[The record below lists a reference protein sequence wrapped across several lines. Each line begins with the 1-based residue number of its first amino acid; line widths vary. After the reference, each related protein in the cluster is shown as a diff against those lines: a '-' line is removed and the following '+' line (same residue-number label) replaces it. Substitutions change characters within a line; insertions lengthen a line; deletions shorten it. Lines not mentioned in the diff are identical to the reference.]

1 MNTTTEKIEQ
11 KFAMGQRKGI
21 AEIIEAKGISN
32 IARSE
37 SNSQLPLSHEKIL
50 FSTISGSLD
59 MPVPKM
65 QLASMQG
72 NDSASKEEQEDTE
85 RKNTASK
92 KWGYKSSLNI

>member
-1 MNTTTEKIEQ
+1 MNANTGKIEE

-21 AEIIEAKGISN
+21 AEIIEAKGILN
-32 IARSE
+32 IARSNA
-37 SNSQLPLSHEKIL
+37 NSQLPLSHENIL
-50 FSTISGSLD
+50 FSTISGSFD

-65 QLASMQG
+65 NLDPVQA

-92 KWGYKSSLNI
+92 KWGYKSNLSM